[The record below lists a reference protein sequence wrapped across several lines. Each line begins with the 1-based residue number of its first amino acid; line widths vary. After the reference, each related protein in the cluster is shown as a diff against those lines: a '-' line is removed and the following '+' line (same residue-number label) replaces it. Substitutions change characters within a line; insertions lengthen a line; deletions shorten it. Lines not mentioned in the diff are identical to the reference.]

1 MAQDILT
8 ATINVPVPETEQ
20 PMTVR
25 LVRPSGA
32 ERLPACILF
41 PEIFG
46 LTEHMHEAAQR
57 LARAGLLVAMPDLH
71 HRTKAN
77 AVFAYDGDGRER
89 GLALLRTLRRHT
101 VLAELVPQ

>member
-1 MAQDILT
+1 MTQDILT
-8 ATINVPVPETEQ
+8 ATINVPVHETEQ

-46 LTEHMHEAAQR
+46 LTEHMHKAAQR
-57 LARAGLLVAMPDLH
+57 LAPPVS
-71 HRTKAN
+71 
-77 AVFAYDGDGRER
+77 
-89 GLALLRTLRRHT
+89 
-101 VLAELVPQ
+101 